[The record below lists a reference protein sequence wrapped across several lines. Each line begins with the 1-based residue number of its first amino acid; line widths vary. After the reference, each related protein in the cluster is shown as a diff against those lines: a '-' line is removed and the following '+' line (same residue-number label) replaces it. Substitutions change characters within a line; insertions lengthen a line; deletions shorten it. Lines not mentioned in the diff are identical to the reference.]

1 MELQRGG
8 GGRRRSWSSA
18 SPSSYDDVFI
28 LQSWPLLNT
37 AAFLVSLFFLSFF
50 SFLFFFLHRCSLL
63 GCWEIR
69 MENLIFLVSWFFLY
83 SWEHTLWRYWRTAYS
98 NLRGGRSSRVLQVH
112 SYQIPCSTTLEF
124 YFFFLSIFKFSP
136 FMSFYDC
143 FLGINSSAKVES
155 FLKLATTLGVKFS
168 FFFSSHCCDWYLRR
182 KITSVLEKDW
192 KLGMGDCGI
201 SGLQ

>member
-1 MELQRGG
+1 MKLQRGG

-124 YFFFLSIFKFSP
+124 HFFFFRYLNSLRLWVFMIIFWELIRVRKLNLFWNWQRP
-136 FMSFYDC
+136 WVW
-143 FLGINSSAKVES
+143 SSLFS
-155 FLKLATTLGVKFS
+155 FLPTAVIDIWEGK
-168 FFFSSHCCDWYLRR
+168 
-182 KITSVLEKDW
+182 
-192 KLGMGDCGI
+192 
-201 SGLQ
+201 